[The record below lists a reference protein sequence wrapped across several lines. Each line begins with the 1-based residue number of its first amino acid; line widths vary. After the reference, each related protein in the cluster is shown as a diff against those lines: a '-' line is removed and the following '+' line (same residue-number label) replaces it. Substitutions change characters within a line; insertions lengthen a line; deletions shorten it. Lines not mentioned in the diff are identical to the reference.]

1 MMKKAI
7 KDFTSEDW
15 KEYNHKRYERD
26 KENRLQYQH
35 EYYLKNKEKI
45 KKRENNRYRIK
56 CGLKV
61 KWKQLK

>member
-1 MMKKAI
+1 MRKAI
-7 KDFTSEDW
+7 KDFDANDW

-26 KENRLQYQH
+26 RKQRLQYQH
-35 EYYLKNKEKI
+35 KYYLEHKEAI

-61 KWKQLK
+61 VE

>member
-45 KKRENNRYRIK
+45 NTSYSSLLMEIQTHVTIK
-56 CGLKV
+56 SK
-61 KWKQLK
+61 